1 MSQICFNYFSS
12 KSDSHICDLS
22 EGLSA
27 GAILDGLNSNRD
39 LHCLSLWSPK
49 ALKHKLNVVKLV
61 NMRL

>member
-1 MSQICFNYFSS
+1 MFQAFQTFSG

-27 GAILDGLNSNRD
+27 RAILDDFNSHRD

-49 ALKHKLNVVKLV
+49 ALKHKLNIQLQS
-61 NMRL
+61 NE